1 MTIERYNE
9 ILNSNEFQIEL
20 RSKLDHLR
28 DLLRS
33 GRASVMVGSGFSKN
47 AQMEEGVDVKD
58 WNGLA
63 QIFYKIAYGHEPSD
77 KDLKLREPIEL
88 ASRVTSLHGHDF
100 MDSLLEKILP
110 DGKISPGKLH
120 KELVKLPWA
129 DIYTTNYFKF
139 RKFNLLISD
148 CKI

>member
-88 ASRVTSLHGHDF
+88 ASRVTSMGRKTKRTCGWWRDDGVSARNISELNGYRRRDGGKTKRFKSLHAF
-100 MDSLLEKILP
+100 IL
-110 DGKISPGKLH
+110 D
-120 KELVKLPWA
+120 
-129 DIYTTNYFKF
+129 
-139 RKFNLLISD
+139 
-148 CKI
+148 

>member
-47 AQMEEGVDVKD
+47 AQMEEGV
-58 WNGLA
+58 
-63 QIFYKIAYGHEPSD
+63 YG
-77 KDLKLREPIEL
+77 
-88 ASRVTSLHGHDF
+88 A
-100 MDSLLEKILP
+100 
-110 DGKISPGKLH
+110 
-120 KELVKLPWA
+120 
-129 DIYTTNYFKF
+129 
-139 RKFNLLISD
+139 
-148 CKI
+148 

>member
-63 QIFYKIAYGHEPSD
+63 RNYSADMLSRSPFRKGRVWRYTVS
-77 KDLKLREPIEL
+77 
-88 ASRVTSLHGHDF
+88 SRVSSL
-100 MDSLLEKILP
+100 SRRW
-110 DGKISPGKLH
+110 S
-120 KELVKLPWA
+120 A
-129 DIYTTNYFKF
+129 DP
-139 RKFNLLISD
+139 
-148 CKI
+148 